1 MFQVM
6 KADDARAKFVTSAR
20 LPKRVE
26 FAARAKFVTRARAAL
41 IATAALAV
49 VATAPAQAQST
60 DTPSN
65 VQPPNKVA
73 RSFLYYI
80 NAPEAILRQRTG
92 DTGGANVQEI
102 ILINPDPNVAY
113 VPWPLKGPYLQAPMN
128 DVYAALGPRDSQLPT
143 NLVGGTD
150 AMLAV
155 TVGNNTQ
162 KSTLALAS
170 FQGGVPQDRSVLDQ
184 VPPGPQVLVFTG
196 VVTTK
201 SPQQLAGLKTNLEIP
216 MPAIIG
222 ATQKVKDVTITFAV
236 GNFDVNGCEVVAIPS
251 GGSTSTAQT
260 PNYTKCPGQNLV
272 KGYFR
277 TNADAEARGM
287 NLQNANFSKANLK
300 KADMRGARLS
310 NANLSGADLTRANL
324 RGAITNGTK
333 LSNAKFCKTT
343 MPDGSKRGSG
353 DC

>member
-1 MFQVM
+1 MAATRAVGNVR
-6 KADDARAKFVTSAR
+6 AAVARAGSV
-20 LPKRVE
+20 
-26 FAARAKFVTRARAAL
+26 RAGA
-41 IATAALAV
+41 AALATALAAVAV
-49 VATAPAQAQST
+49 VLATAPAAHAQ
-60 DTPSN
+60 DAETPSN
-65 VQPPNKVA
+65 VQPPNKPA

-80 NAPEAILRQRTG
+80 NGAEAILRQRTG

-102 ILINPDPNVAY
+102 IVIDPSPSVAY
-113 VPWPLKGPYLQAPMN
+113 VPWPAKGPYLQAPMN

-143 NLVGGTD
+143 NLVGGVD
-150 AMLAV
+150 AVLSV

-162 KSTLALAS
+162 KSTIAFAG
-170 FQGGVPQDRSVLDQ
+170 FQGGVPQDQTVLNQ
-184 VPPGPQVLVFTG
+184 VPPGPAVLVFTG
-196 VVTTK
+196 VVTNK
-201 SPQQLAGLKTNLEIP
+201 LPKQLAGLNNGLAIP
-216 MPAIIG
+216 MPAKIG
-222 ATQKVKDVTITFAV
+222 ATQKVKDVTITMAV

-251 GGSTSTAQT
+251 GGSASTGQT
-260 PNYTKCPGQNLV
+260 ANYTKCASQNLV

-324 RGAITNGTK
+324 RGAIMNGTK

-343 MPDGSKRGSG
+343 MPDGSQRGSG
-353 DC
+353 NC

>member
-1 MFQVM
+1 MIFNP
-6 KADDARAKFVTSAR
+6 AS
-20 LPKRVE
+20 
-26 FAARAKFVTRARAAL
+26 
-41 IATAALAV
+41 ALAAITTATLAASLTASLAI
-49 VATAPAQAQST
+49 VAPTPANAQTAE
-60 DTPSN
+60 TPSN
-65 VQPPNKVA
+65 VQPPNKPA

-102 ILINPDPNVAY
+102 ILINPNPNVAY
-113 VPWPLKGPYLQAPMN
+113 VPWPLRGPYLQAPMN

-170 FQGGVPQDRSVLDQ
+170 FQGGVPQDQSVLNQ
-184 VPPGPQVLVFTG
+184 VPLGAQALVFTG
-196 VVTTK
+196 VATTK
-201 SPQQLAGLKTNLEIP
+201 SPQQLSGLKTSLEIP
-216 MPAIIG
+216 MPAMID
-222 ATQKVKDVTITFAV
+222 ATQKVKDVTITVAV
-236 GNFDVNGCEVVAIPS
+236 ANFDVNGCEVVAIPS
-251 GGSTSTAQT
+251 GGSANTGQTA
-260 PNYTKCPGQNLV
+260 NYTKCANQNLT

-287 NLQNANFSKANLK
+287 NLQNANFSKGNLK

-310 NANLSGADLTRANL
+310 NANLTGADLTRANL
-324 RGAITNGTK
+324 RGAIINGTK
-333 LSNAKFCKTT
+333 LTNAKFCKTT
-343 MPDGSKRGSG
+343 MPDGSKRGAG
-353 DC
+353 HC